1 MKLKIGKEDQI
12 IKEMN
17 IQEHI
22 RKVLREDVRLR
33 KFIRNRIDMYG
44 LYKTSKMLGYSEID
58 LIRLAGIKIDHKLAG
73 QLLKK
78 SLLNGKITSEYKEFD
93 ISTNYDGVFYW
104 EGKINTRHFLPG
116 MTEAVSVMATPF
128 WDGSDYTPIEI
139 SWFSLYNEDM
149 EMVIEEEG
157 MGDYYTELKSKTYFD
172 SVEELFEWYNEIY
185 LPSVY
190 DVVINK
196 LLPKVHQY
204 IDDKLDERMGY

>member
-1 MKLKIGKEDQI
+1 MNLKIGKEDQI

-33 KFIRNRIDMYG
+33 EFIRNRIDMHG

-104 EGKINTRHFLPG
+104 EGKINTGHFLPG